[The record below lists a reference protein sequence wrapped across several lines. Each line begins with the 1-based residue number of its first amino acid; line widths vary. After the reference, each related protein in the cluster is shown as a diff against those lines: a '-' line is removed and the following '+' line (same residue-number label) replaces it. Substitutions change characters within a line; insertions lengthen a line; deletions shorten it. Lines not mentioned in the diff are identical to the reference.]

1 MSISVT
7 DCRPFDIAVM
17 EQFHGFAGTRCSD
30 RGTCGRRFRKR
41 SFDLV
46 GAVRIEQARSIRA
59 PLRDYDADLSAA
71 HLPSAGPAL
80 ACNVRSTNMQLPSQS
95 LRTGNKQV
103 QVRKTTR

>member
-1 MSISVT
+1 MQRSRNLWV
-7 DCRPFDIAVM
+7 PFSR
-17 EQFHGFAGTRCSD
+17 QFV
-30 RGTCGRRFRKR
+30 R
-41 SFDLV
+41 SRW
-46 GAVRIEQARSIRA
+46 AAIIEQDDPIRA
-59 PLRDYDADLSAA
+59 PFRDDNADLSAA